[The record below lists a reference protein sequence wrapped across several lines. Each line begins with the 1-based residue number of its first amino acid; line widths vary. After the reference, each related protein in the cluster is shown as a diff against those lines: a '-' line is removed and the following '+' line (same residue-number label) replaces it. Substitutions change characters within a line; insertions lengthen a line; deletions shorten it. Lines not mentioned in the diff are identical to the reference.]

1 MTTARKHNWNL
12 RIFAAFE
19 FYPITDPQPK
29 GADGLYA
36 SGGPVSPWM
45 VYPPLAGKSA
55 PPGTLEQET
64 TISPIGKK
72 FIIFDKNILAMKQMD
87 YTAIIE
93 KSEDGYYVG
102 QVQEIPEAI
111 AQGKTIVELN
121 QNLLDA
127 LQLVIDY
134 RRKHTISQYKG
145 HKIIRRKL
153 NFV

>member
-1 MTTARKHNWNL
+1 
-12 RIFAAFE
+12 
-19 FYPITDPQPK
+19 
-29 GADGLYA
+29 
-36 SGGPVSPWM
+36 
-45 VYPPLAGKSA
+45 
-55 PPGTLEQET
+55 
-64 TISPIGKK
+64 
-72 FIIFDKNILAMKQMD
+72 MKQLD

-93 KSEDGYYVG
+93 KSDDGYYVG

-111 AQGKTIVELN
+111 AQGKTIEELN
-121 QNLLDA
+121 LNLLDA

>member
-1 MTTARKHNWNL
+1 
-12 RIFAAFE
+12 
-19 FYPITDPQPK
+19 
-29 GADGLYA
+29 
-36 SGGPVSPWM
+36 
-45 VYPPLAGKSA
+45 
-55 PPGTLEQET
+55 
-64 TISPIGKK
+64 
-72 FIIFDKNILAMKQMD
+72 MKEMN

-111 AQGKTIVELN
+111 AQGKTIEELN

-134 RRKHTISQYKG
+134 HRKQTLSQYKG

-153 NFV
+153 NFA